1 MYTNAELQEILETL
15 RSGAES
21 EVVEF
26 KEAKS
31 TFSKN
36 DIGEYF
42 SALANEA
49 NLQNRPNAW
58 LVFGIRNQDRAVVGS
73 NAFADSDS
81 LQRLKKE
88 IADQV
93 NNRITFKEIYAPII
107 EGKRVVMFE
116 IPAAPRG
123 MPLFWKGQYF
133 GRDHES
139 LVPLNIEELERI
151 RGQARI
157 SRFEREIALDRSNY
171 ADLEKRL
178 NLEAIFRALDIP
190 RPDGKVA
197 IVKRLVSERLLAD
210 NSTVENLAITNMG
223 ALLFAY
229 DLHSFDQLRRKSVRV
244 IVYEG
249 KNKLRTIKEVNFA
262 EGYAAHFAEMV
273 RYINDQLPQ
282 YEEIGE
288 ALRTTERMYPP
299 IAVRE
304 LFANMLIHQDYY
316 QGGTNPMVE
325 IYRDRVEFTNNGRPL
340 IDTMRFLDEP
350 PQSRN
355 EDLASFMRRIGLC
368 EERGSGIDKVVNEV
382 ENAHLPAP
390 KFEGKTTHTI
400 VTLYGY
406 KPLRQFTQSERISAC
421 YLHAC
426 LRYIVHGEKLTNQ
439 SLRSRFLPDNVDSTT
454 CWRII
459 KATLAEGLIKDF
471 DPENTARKLAAY
483 IPHWG

>member
-151 RGQARI
+151 RSQARI

-350 PQSRN
+350 PQ
-355 EDLASFMRRIGLC
+355 RI
-368 EERGSGIDKVVNEV
+368 
-382 ENAHLPAP
+382 
-390 KFEGKTTHTI
+390 
-400 VTLYGY
+400 
-406 KPLRQFTQSERISAC
+406 
-421 YLHAC
+421 
-426 LRYIVHGEKLTNQ
+426 EK
-439 SLRSRFLPDNVDSTT
+439 RSSS
-454 CWRII
+454 II
-459 KATLAEGLIKDF
+459 C
-471 DPENTARKLAAY
+471 
-483 IPHWG
+483 